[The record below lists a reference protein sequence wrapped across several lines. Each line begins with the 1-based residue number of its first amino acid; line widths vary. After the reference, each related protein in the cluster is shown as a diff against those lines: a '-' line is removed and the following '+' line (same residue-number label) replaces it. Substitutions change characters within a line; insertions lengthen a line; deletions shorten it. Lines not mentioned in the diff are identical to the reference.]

1 MNMKTYKIISQ
12 KDLEKFKDGF
22 GYKIDGNA
30 EFSYTAIFDG
40 RLEVEGYLEIKAG
53 DWIKA
58 GDSIE
63 VGSWIKAGYSIKAG
77 SYIEAGSWIEAGDSI
92 KAGDSIEA
100 GDSIKAGGLIE
111 AGYSIKAGS
120 WIKAGY
126 SIKAGSSYGI
136 QAGLNITCKGTL
148 SFGSKAFA
156 GINTWREISNEEKT
170 ITCSKMIGGGVVEY
184 GLLVETGETEKMI
197 ELSNGKK
204 VSESTIIEALR
215 ALTE

>member
-1 MNMKTYKIISQ
+1 MKTYKITSQ
-12 KDLEKFKDGF
+12 KDLEKFKDDY

-40 RLEVEGYLEIKAG
+40 RLDVEGYLVTE
-53 DWIKA
+53 
-58 GDSIE
+58 
-63 VGSWIKAGYSIKAG
+63 AG
-77 SYIEAGSWIEAGDSI
+77 SYIKAGSWIEAGY
-92 KAGDSIEA
+92 SIEA
-100 GDSIKAGGLIE
+100 GDF
-111 AGYSIKAGS
+111 IKAGS
-120 WIKAGY
+120 WIKAGD
-126 SIKAGSSYGI
+126 SYGI

-148 SFGSKAFA
+148 SFGLKAFA
-156 GINTWREISNEEKT
+156 GISTWREISEEEKT

-184 GLLVETGETEKMI
+184 GTLVETGEEIEKMI